1 MLTLRPHCPYGRCAK
16 KGESNVERGAG
27 PEQKA
32 ETTRPREEEVPD
44 QQVLQIVAPRT
55 AAGDS
60 KRF

>member
-1 MLTLRPHCPYGRCAK
+1 M
-16 KGESNVERGAG
+16 ERGAG